1 MASTNIREAVD
12 RHCCSCVHGW
22 GPKGVHEGTIAALD
36 VVDACPLHLCEL
48 HEVRPRKARQ

>member
-1 MASTNIREAVD
+1 MVSANIREAVD

-22 GPKGVHEGTIAALD
+22 GPKGVHEGTIPALD

-48 HEVRPRKARQ
+48 HEVRPRKAHQ